1 MSCMVKDRYKAG
13 LWNSIRKRW
22 NIFNNKASFEVDM
35 GEMRSFGKI
44 DGVRRNQ
51 YACLF
56 PLCMFHRRCMGRMR
70 GGKTLE
76 SLFC

>member
-35 GEMRSFGKI
+35 GEM
-44 DGVRRNQ
+44 
-51 YACLF
+51 
-56 PLCMFHRRCMGRMR
+56 
-70 GGKTLE
+70 
-76 SLFC
+76 